1 MPSHALVAD
10 LGGTNMRTAVVDE
23 DGGIVNRSSLP
34 TDAQQ
39 GRDDVVAR
47 LLGALRDTL
56 SAVAGRQVIGIGVS
70 VAGPTDLETGMMY
83 HPPNL
88 PEWHGFSV
96 KQALSEQ
103 FGLPVSVA
111 NDASLAALAEHRYGA
126 GRGYTHMVYLTISTG
141 IGGGIIVDG
150 ELYEGAQGLAGEI
163 GHMTI
168 DRGGPQCTCG
178 NVGCLE
184 MLASG
189 TAVARMAR
197 ERLQSGDASVV
208 LDSAGGD
215 IERIDAAMV
224 TRAARAGD
232 EMAVWIVDEVAR
244 NLGIGI
250 VGVVHALDPGVIVL
264 GGGMT
269 RELDL
274 FMPGIDGVLQAR
286 AIRLPEGRPL
296 IVPAQLGDDGGL
308 LGAAA
313 MALEASEPS

>member
-1 MPSHALVAD
+1 
-10 LGGTNMRTAVVDE
+10 MRTAVVDE

-39 GRDDVVAR
+39 GKDDVVAR

-56 SAVAGRQVIGIGVS
+56 SAVDGRQVMGIGVS
-70 VAGPTDLETGMMY
+70 VAGPTDPETGMMY

-88 PEWHGFSV
+88 PGWHGFSV

-126 GRGYTHMVYLTISTG
+126 GRGYAHMVYLTISTG

-168 DRGGPQCTCG
+168 DRCGPQCTCG

-232 EMAVWIVDEVAR
+232 EMAVRIVDEVAR

-286 AIRLPEGRPL
+286 AIRLPEDRPL
-296 IVPAQLGDDGGL
+296 IVPAQLGEDGGL

-313 MALEASEPS
+313 MAFEASEPS